1 MNIKIRGVN
10 CEITGP
16 VNDYVNKKISSLE
29 KFLEKKM
36 ETICEVEIGKTT
48 NHHKSGDIFR
58 AEINL
63 MEPGKAQVFAVAE
76 AGDLYSAIDIVRDE
90 AEREIVTH
98 KKKKDTLFR
107 RGALQVKNLLK
118 RVNFKRNG

>member
-16 VNDYVNKKISSLE
+16 ISDYVNRKISSLE
-29 KFLEKKM
+29 KFLEKKS
-36 ETICEVEIGKTT
+36 ETICEIEIGKTT

-63 MEPGKAQVFAVAE
+63 MEPGKGQVFATAE
-76 AGDLYSAIDIVRDE
+76 ANDLYSAIDIIRDE

-107 RGALQVKNLLK
+107 RGAGQVKNLLK
-118 RVNFKRNG
+118 RLNFRKNR